1 MAAPGRAPS
10 GSKRGSVI
18 DDERLYQAIG
28 KRLKELREA
37 NDLTQADLAKT
48 LGLERTS
55 ITNIERG
62 RQRPGVHVLYRICAY
77 FQVSVDALLPAIDSD
92 EIALRELP
100 PEAAR
105 ALEKVRASR
114 Q

>member
-1 MAAPGRAPS
+1 M
-10 GSKRGSVI
+10 I
-18 DDERLYQAIG
+18 DDERLYEAIG

-37 NDLTQADLAKT
+37 NDLTQADLART

-55 ITNIERG
+55 VTNIERG

-77 FQVSVDALLPAIDSD
+77 FHVPVDTLLPAIGSE
-92 EIALRELP
+92 EIAQRKLP

>member
-1 MAAPGRAPS
+1 
-10 GSKRGSVI
+10 VI

-28 KRLKELREA
+28 KRLKGLREA

-48 LGLERTS
+48 LGFERTS

-77 FQVSVDALLPAIDSD
+77 FQVPIDKLLPAIDSD
-92 EIALRELP
+92 EIAPRKLP

>member
-1 MAAPGRAPS
+1 M
-10 GSKRGSVI
+10 I

-28 KRLKELREA
+28 KRLKQLREA

-48 LGLERTS
+48 LGFERTS

-62 RQRPGVHVLYRICAY
+62 KQRPGVHVLYRICAY
-77 FQVSVDALLPAIDSD
+77 LQVPIDKLLPPVGSD
-92 EIALRELP
+92 EIAPPKLP